1 MAAVLGEALTGIYS
15 IPGGT
20 AQLFERGV
28 VVTGAAG
35 PVAVEFALP
44 MIGRPHIATDTA
56 SAGTATALRPEAVTF
71 RRGGHDINV
80 LGPLVRA
87 ALAGR
92 VAVVPTGQASAPQVL
107 TAGPGEIVEPERP
120 TGVGGTVVPAVY
132 GVSLTGPLRE
142 RQLYDVALAA
152 DPGAG
157 GSWPPTR
164 STTAGC
170 GTTSGSPTHVTD
182 AHVARRIDRFRPT
195 LSNLGRSGSGGPHVQ
210 LERPHPRLVRYA
222 NYLHAIGALDVI
234 LATGDMYDYQFEY
247 DDDGNG
253 QGNARFLRDLLLGR
267 APGPDFPDVEELR
280 VPIFMVP
287 ATTTTGSTPTTCTL
301 TCTTTSE
308 TRTSSTT
315 ASATTSP
322 TTCSPATRSRSGP
335 ACTAGWS
342 MGSPM

>member
-1 MAAVLGEALTGIYS
+1 
-15 IPGGT
+15 
-20 AQLFERGV
+20 
-28 VVTGAAG
+28 
-35 PVAVEFALP
+35 
-44 MIGRPHIATDTA
+44 
-56 SAGTATALRPEAVTF
+56 
-71 RRGGHDINV
+71 
-80 LGPLVRA
+80 
-87 ALAGR
+87 
-92 VAVVPTGQASAPQVL
+92 VVPTGQASAPQVL
-107 TAGPGEIVEPERP
+107 TAGPVEIVEPERP

-195 LSNLGRSGSGGPHVQ
+195 LSNLGRSGGGGPHVQ